1 MSELDNLKDGTEY
14 DVQGTVDMDVTITLR
29 APFTE
34 EEAKQELLRAA
45 SYGDGEAFSVMIDGV
60 TEA

>member
-14 DVQGTVDMDVTITLR
+14 DVQGTVDMDVTVTLR

-34 EEAKQELLRAA
+34 EEAKQEMLRAA
-45 SYGDGEAFSVMIDGV
+45 SYGDGEAFAVMIDGV